1 MIFIKIQLGECYMK
15 KQQTTEQMALTALM
29 LSLVLI
35 TTMSIRLPSP
45 FTQGYVHLGDTMIF
59 LSVMLLGKNKGALA
73 AGLGSRL
80 ADVLGGY
87 TAYAPRT
94 FVIKFL
100 MAYIMG
106 WFIQISAEKQRQNA
120 RIVSATEI
128 MGMVLG
134 GSEMVLGYALVD
146 GFFAGNFFAG
156 FLGAPFNIAQF
167 SVGMVLAVVCC
178 AVLKKTPLKQFFY
191 YSGQNETRRAKHQ

>member
-1 MIFIKIQLGECYMK
+1 MV
-15 KQQTTEQMALTALM
+15 LTALI

-94 FVIKFL
+94 LVIKFL

-146 GFFAGNFFAG
+146 GFLPETSLQVSWVRRSISLSFQWAWP
-156 FLGAPFNIAQF
+156 L
-167 SVGMVLAVVCC
+167 LLYAVPC
-178 AVLKKTPLKQFFY
+178 LK
-191 YSGQNETRRAKHQ
+191 RRL